1 MILSSVFTQ
10 LLLGL
15 LSWGLGV
22 AGLVQK
28 KLRSRFLCSGLS
40 LGACC
45 GSLYCC
51 LYAIN
56 RWAEIEDIS
65 AFLDCASAYLFCAG
79 ILLLVTLFL
88 NVLVFILKPPMK

>member
-1 MILSSVFTQ
+1 MILSSVLTQ

-15 LSWGLGV
+15 LSWGFGV
-22 AGLVQK
+22 VGLFHK
-28 KLRSRFLCSGLS
+28 SPRSRHLCSSLS
-40 LGACC
+40 LGTCC

-65 AFLDCASAYLFCAG
+65 AILDCASAYLFCAG
-79 ILLLVTLFL
+79 VLLLVTVAL
-88 NVLVFILKPPMK
+88 NVLIFVHQPTKN